1 MILLNATFIKKHE
14 GLIIAKSDQAEE
26 YEVFYESGFVERGFE
41 SIQQAEDFIESMND
55 FAG

>member
-1 MILLNATFIKKHE
+1 MILVNATFIKKHE

-26 YEVFYESGFVERGFE
+26 YEVYYESGFVERGFE